1 MGGGSKR
8 SLKDIFRRKSTYFL
22 LLLLGGL
29 GGSTLFDF
37 NIFDFSGNI
46 TTPISLA
53 FGGHTEINHYGS
65 SAEDSVDV
73 SSASASSGELGSPIG
88 LLGEGTCLQGGN
100 PVPCDTPHNQ
110 EVISVAG
117 ASCNF
122 AALYAYVA
130 GNLSIDYFAPSVDVF
145 QTDGGCIARFPD
157 RQSSIKN
164 AWKESG
170 SELDSLRACF
180 AGEQA
185 NPQFVDCSQ
194 PHVGEVVYAQ
204 DLSATG
210 NMDCDIKAEEYT
222 NTPLYKWKN
231 ELEAKVYDDPGA
243 GLRRCVLSS
252 RNGGEIE
259 TGLRNLRSGKVEIKS
274 S

>member
-1 MGGGSKR
+1 MGMSIMGGVT
-8 SLKDIFRRKSTYFL
+8 L
-22 LLLLGGL
+22 
-29 GGSTLFDF
+29 TLFITLVVVV
-37 NIFDFSGNI
+37 NIKGNSV
-46 TTPISLA
+46 TV
-53 FGGHTEINHYGS
+53 GGDTVINHYGS
-65 SAEDSVDV
+65 TVEDSEDV
-73 SSASASSGELGSPIG
+73 SSSSASSVESGSPIG
-88 LLGEGTCLQGGN
+88 LLGEGTCLQEGS
-100 PVPCDTPHNQ
+100 PVPCDTLHNQ
-110 EVISVAG
+110 EVISAAG
-117 ASCNF
+117 ASCDF

-130 GNLSIDYFAPSVDVF
+130 GNLSIDYFAPSVEVS
-145 QTDGGCIARFPD
+145 QADGGCIARFPD

-164 AWKESG
+164 IWKESG

-204 DLSATG
+204 GLSATG
-210 NMDCDIKAEEYT
+210 SMECESKAEEYT

-231 ELEAKVYDDPGA
+231 ELEVKVYEDPGE